1 MHNSQS
7 FFYVYSIAQKII
19 KSKNHGWEIALVQ
32 KIKYI
37 CCEQF
42 SINFFYVYFITQR
55 IIKSKNHGWEIA
67 LVQKIRYIIYGDE
80 SLRLLGP
87 WYNILF

>member
-1 MHNSQS
+1 MLTLFCSIFCERFSIIFLN
-7 FFYVYSIAQKII
+7 VYFIAQRII

-37 CCEQF
+37 
-42 SINFFYVYFITQR
+42 
-55 IIKSKNHGWEIA
+55 
-67 LVQKIRYIIYGDE
+67 IYGDE